1 MIKRLAVFIILLLFV
16 FLFGNYF
23 IQQVNWQNLAT
34 FNYVSNV
41 SAIPV
46 FLPKP
51 KVNILA
57 VGDMMFA
64 RGVYQS
70 IKRNGNGDFSFSFAN
85 IPELKTDT
93 DILIGNLEGP
103 VTAGGKE
110 AGNLYSF
117 RFKPELIPV
126 LKNVGFDLLTV
137 ANNHA
142 GDWGYLGFIDSLKN
156 LEANNL
162 PYVGGGFNYAS
173 ATEPVIIEK
182 NGLKTGF
189 LGFSDVGPSGLAIA
203 QKRGG
208 VLMVNE
214 DDFSN
219 IIKKAVS
226 PVDNLIVTIHFGEE
240 YQPTHNG
247 RQQRLAHEAIDAGA
261 RVVIGHHPHV
271 IQDDEK
277 YGNGYIFYSLGNFI
291 FDQNFSPET
300 MQGLA
305 LGLELSKDGVIRVE
319 KRLIKIN
326 NQFQPSFIK

>member
-1 MIKRLAVFIILLLFV
+1 MAKRLAVFIILLLFV
-16 FLFGNYF
+16 FFFGNYF
-23 IQQVNWQNLAT
+23 LQQVNWQKLAT
-34 FNYVSNV
+34 VNYVSSV

-46 FLPKP
+46 FSSKP

-64 RGVYQS
+64 RGVYQA
-70 IKRNGNGDFSFSFAN
+70 INRNGKGDFSFSFAV
-85 IPELKTDT
+85 IPGLKTDT

-103 VTAGGKE
+103 VTSAGEE

-117 RFKPELIPV
+117 RFKPELIPA
-126 LKNVGFDLLTV
+126 LKKVGFDLVTV

-142 GDWGYLGFIDSLKN
+142 GDWGYTGFIDSLKN

-173 ATEPVIIEK
+173 ATEPIIIEK

-189 LGFSDVGPSGLAIA
+189 LGFSDVGPSGLAVSP
-203 QKRGG
+203 QRGG
-208 VLMVNE
+208 VLMIDA
-214 DDFSN
+214 DDFVD
-219 IIKKAVS
+219 IIKRS
-226 PVDNLIVTIHFGEE
+226 SLSVDNLIVTIHFGEE
-240 YQPTHNG
+240 YQPVHNG

-271 IQDDEK
+271 VQDDEK

-305 LGLELSKDGVIRVE
+305 LGLELGKDGVSRVE
-319 KRLIKIN
+319 KRLIKMN